1 MGGDVFGVMCAM
13 VADIVN
19 EMFSVIWCALV
30 SGKVD
35 GGMVFHG
42 VVGGFSVAWCIVW
55 WHGVWYGGC
64 CLGVWYRGWRH

>member
-1 MGGDVFGVMCAM
+1 MCAM

-55 WHGVWYGGC
+55 WHGVWYG
-64 CLGVWYRGWRH
+64 